1 MNTNPYQPPT
11 AGLGDPR
18 TRKGVS
24 HWLAIPVGFL
34 FSMLGVLVAA
44 PLLADFIVQTVL
56 SLPEPSRQTPV
67 LLLDLALSASFLV
80 GTIFAAGW
88 WARDPRTR
96 VAVVVALLVLAI
108 TVLMRMSEG
117 LYEPNVMPRWYEFG
131 VVGTI
136 ALAWWI
142 ARSLLLKRQ
151 GSISDRRNPQ
161 HERE

>member
-11 AGLGDPR
+11 AGLGDPGM
-18 TRKGVS
+18 RKGVS

-44 PLLADFIVQTVL
+44 PLLADFIIQAM
-56 SLPEPSRQTPV
+56 SLPETSRQTPM
-67 LLLDLALSASFLV
+67 LLLDLALSASVLV

-88 WARDPRTR
+88 WAREPRTR
-96 VAVVVALLVLAI
+96 VAVVVALLVLAM

-142 ARSLLLKRQ
+142 ARSLCSSAK
-151 GSISDRRNPQ
+151 GVSVTACNPQ
-161 HERE
+161 HEPE